1 MTVGVI
7 IDLLGPHGQQQPF
20 GITGAH
26 AKSLSHDMTTL

>member
-7 IDLLGPHGQQQPF
+7 IDLLGPYGQQQPF